1 MREGSGF
8 VAHHE
13 TKKAFLKPIDK
24 KKNFDNFV
32 KNVNPFENPKVKHHQ
47 HKQKDGCEN
56 ATIHK
61 LKHNH
66 DNYKPDIDY
75 NALEAKNVVELMN
88 PFHLRQNWA
97 SFTDHVDDCHSC
109 QFNYKTCVLLVLS
122 SQVDMG
128 KLAMA
133 SSIAGFAGHFTPAV
147 TGEDAATKVGLGV
160 AASSTAMKILEKGF
174 KIKNNPYVEIPLT
187 IAGIAVANHLVNDKR
202 HMDAFDWF
210 FY

>member
-1 MREGSGF
+1 MREGQGS

-13 TKKAFLKPIDK
+13 TKKSNLKPIDK
-24 KKNFDNFV
+24 KKN
-32 KNVNPFENPKVKHHQ
+32 FENPKVKHHQ

-66 DNYKPDIDY
+66 DNYKPNIDF

-109 QFNYKTCVLLVLS
+109 QFNFKTCVLLVLS
-122 SQVDMG
+122 S
-128 KLAMA
+128 
-133 SSIAGFAGHFTPAV
+133 
-147 TGEDAATKVGLGV
+147 
-160 AASSTAMKILEKGF
+160 
-174 KIKNNPYVEIPLT
+174 
-187 IAGIAVANHLVNDKR
+187 
-202 HMDAFDWF
+202 
-210 FY
+210 